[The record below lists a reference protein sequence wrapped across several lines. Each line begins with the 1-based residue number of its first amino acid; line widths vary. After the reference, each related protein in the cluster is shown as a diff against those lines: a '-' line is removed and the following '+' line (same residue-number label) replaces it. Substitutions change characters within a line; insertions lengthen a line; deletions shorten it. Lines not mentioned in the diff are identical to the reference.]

1 MRRKDREMD
10 RSFGLTVIDRS
21 RFGILAMVDR
31 GRPYAIPLSL
41 VREGDALYFHSAP
54 EGRKTEVFQQN
65 PEVSIAFVGEW
76 RVPELFTAAELEK
89 VTDDEE
95 KTAILLSKV
104 FTVEFESVVA
114 TGRVRLVR
122 DDEERIKAMRLIC
135 EKYTPTKMAYFTQ
148 AAQAGLPRTHIYRI
162 DMTEVKAKRKKYD
175 RQGEE
180 MKWGQL
186 TD

>member
-31 GRPYAIPLSL
+31 GGRPYAIPLSL
-41 VREGDALYFHSAP
+41 VREGGDALYFHSAP

-95 KTAILLSKV
+95 KNGHTA
-104 FTVEFESVVA
+104 
-114 TGRVRLVR
+114 
-122 DDEERIKAMRLIC
+122 
-135 EKYTPTKMAYFTQ
+135 Q
-148 AAQAGLPRTHIYRI
+148 
-162 DMTEVKAKRKKYD
+162 
-175 RQGEE
+175 
-180 MKWGQL
+180 
-186 TD
+186 